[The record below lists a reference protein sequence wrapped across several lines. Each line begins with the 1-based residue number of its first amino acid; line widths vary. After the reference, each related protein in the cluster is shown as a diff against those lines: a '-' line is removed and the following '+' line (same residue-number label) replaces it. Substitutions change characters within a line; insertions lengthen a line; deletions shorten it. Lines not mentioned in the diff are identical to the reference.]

1 MKKTLAITLCLIAL
15 PAAAHGDHS
24 GASGFVAGLAHP
36 FTGIDHLLAMLGIGI
51 WSGRQNQRWTLPLC
65 FLLMM
70 AVGAYAQGATLPFEP
85 AILSSA
91 LLVGALLLAK
101 VRLPAG
107 LAIAFVSG
115 CALLH
120 GQAHG
125 SELPGLAAGAGY
137 LGASALLLLAGRGIG
152 AMRNAACPVPARAIR

>member
-1 MKKTLAITLCLIAL
+1 MKKTLALVLCLVAL
-15 PAAAHGDHS
+15 PAAAHGGHA
-24 GASGFVAGLAHP
+24 GASGLVAGLAHP
-36 FTGIDHLLAMLGIGI
+36 FTGIDHLLAMLGVGI
-51 WSGRQNQRWTLPLC
+51 WSGRQKQRWTLPLC

-70 AVGAYAQGATLPFEP
+70 ALGALAQGAAVLSEP
-85 AILSSA
+85 AVLASA

-107 LAIAFVSG
+107 AAIALVAG

-125 SELPGLAAGAGY
+125 SELPGLATAAGY
-137 LGASALLLLAGRGIG
+137 LGSCALLLLAGRGLG
-152 AMRNAACPVPARAIR
+152 GMRSGACPVPARAIR